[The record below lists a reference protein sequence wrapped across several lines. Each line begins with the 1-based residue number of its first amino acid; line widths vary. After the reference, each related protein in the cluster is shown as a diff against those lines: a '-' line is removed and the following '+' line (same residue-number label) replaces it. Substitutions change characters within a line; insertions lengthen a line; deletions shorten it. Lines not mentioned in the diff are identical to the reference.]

1 MGSSAGRTRR
11 FRVWLR
17 AAGAW
22 AAPVKEADP
31 QAELLL
37 PGRGLRGQRQ
47 SEAKEGGRE
56 EDRSKR
62 GRGRG
67 SRARVLNSERG
78 SRGRRARSGVT
89 AGAHLRWRARAS
101 VGEALW

>member
-1 MGSSAGRTRR
+1 MSGLVQGSGILGSACEG
-11 FRVWLR
+11 
-17 AAGAW
+17 GG
-22 AAPVKEADP
+22 P
-31 QAELLL
+31 QAELPL

-47 SEAKEGGRE
+47 TEAKEGGRE
-56 EDRSKR
+56 EDRPKR

-67 SRARVLNSERG
+67 SRARVLNSERA